1 MICKVKSE
9 KNEAQGRLFWKV
21 FLLCYTLSKVMG
33 IQYGKAINSI
43 INLIVIVIFVYA
55 FLNAE
60 ARARIIMT
68 AILALLFILPA
79 FFSVP
84 ALYWVCY
91 AGKVIFG
98 LSCYL
103 YIKGKGATI

>member
-1 MICKVKSE
+1 MEVP
-9 KNEAQGRLFWKV
+9 
-21 FLLCYTLSKVMG
+21 
-33 IQYGKAINSI
+33 YGNIINSV
-43 INLIVIVIFVYA
+43 INLIVIAIFVYA

-60 ARARIIMT
+60 MKGRIIMT

-79 FFSVP
+79 VFTASVI
-84 ALYWVCY
+84 YWLCY

-103 YIKGKGATI
+103 YIKGKGASI